1 MTNILVYPNIFLKV
15 FMHKGI
21 EPTLRSLSRRLL
33 TNLNLIDK
41 NRECKQPEAIHFQ
54 SLRLFYLFLVNIS
67 AAI

>member
-41 NRECKQPEAIHFQ
+41 NRECKQPEAINFQ
-54 SLRLFYLFLVNIS
+54 SLR
-67 AAI
+67 